1 MRKEYTAFKG
11 KNAEVVAVA
20 QGTAQDIA
28 KFCKDFAVP
37 FPMLADTKR
46 EAYKAYALSKG
57 NFMQIMGPQLLGR
70 ALSALRSGASFGRP
84 IGDPKQL
91 QGTFVIEKGGFI
103 RFAHRGKDSSDNP
116 SNAQIISVLEK
127 L

>member
-1 MRKEYTAFKG
+1 M
-11 KNAEVVAVA
+11 A
-20 QGTAQDIA
+20 QGTAQDVA

-37 FPMLADTKR
+37 FPMLADEKR
-46 EAYKAYALSKG
+46 DAYKAYTLPRGSYV
-57 NFMQIMGPQLLGR
+57 QIMGPQLLGR
-70 ALSALRSGASFGRP
+70 AFQALRSGASFGRP

-91 QGTFVIEKGGFI
+91 QGTFVIERGGSV

-116 SNAQIISVLEK
+116 SNAQLLSVIEK